1 MVNYSKYSV
10 NCFIVSTLNME
21 VKKSISYDFEKSC
34 QRIDDMLNTSGEYE
48 YTNEIPSRESM
59 TYENGYYVKCYAL
72 FVDIRDS
79 SKLPKNH
86 RKPVLA
92 KIYRSYI
99 SELTAI
105 MQSYDTCKEVNIVGD
120 CVNGIFTCHSKDDVL
135 DPFSAAYKING
146 IIQVLNKKLEA
157 KGYNTIK
164 IGIGIAKGDAL
175 MVQAGYKG
183 SGLNDVI
190 WMGNVVNYACHLCG
204 SANKNGNSLINIS
217 EEVYDD
223 LEGKLGYNSVPY
235 QNMMRR
241 PFGEKYYTGY
251 VIARYIEEWLENN

>member
-1 MVNYSKYSV
+1 MVNHSKYSV
-10 NCFIVSTLNME
+10 YYFIVSTFNME
-21 VKKSISYDFEKSC
+21 VKKSISYDFEKSR

-48 YTNEIPSRESM
+48 YAIEIPSRESM

-79 SKLPKNH
+79 SKLPENH
-86 RKPVLA
+86 CKPVLA

-99 SELTAI
+99 SELTAVT
-105 MQSYDTCKEVNIVGD
+105 QSYDTCKEVNIVGD

-135 DPFSAAYKING
+135 DPFSAAYTING
-146 IIQVLNKKLEA
+146 IIQVLNRKLVA

-190 WMGNVVNYACHLCG
+190 WMGKVVNYACHLCG

-217 EEVYDD
+217 EEVYND
-223 LEGKLGYNSVPY
+223 LAGKLGYNNVPY
-235 QNMMRR
+235 QDMMCR
-241 PFGEKYYTGY
+241 PFGENYYTGD
-251 VIARYIEEWLENN
+251 VIQHSIKEWLENN

>member
-1 MVNYSKYSV
+1 MVNHTKCGIDY
-10 NCFIVSTLNME
+10 FIVNTLNME
-21 VKKSISYDFEKSC
+21 VKNSIVYDFKRSR

-48 YTNEIPSRESM
+48 YADEIPSREDM
-59 TYENGYYVKCYAL
+59 TYDNGYYVKCYSL

-79 SKLPKNH
+79 SKLPDVH

-105 MQSYDTCKEVNIVGD
+105 MQSYDSCKEVNIVGD

-135 DPFSAAYKING
+135 DPFSAAYTING

-157 KGYNTIK
+157 KGYSTIK

-204 SANKNGNSLINIS
+204 SANKNGNSIINIS
-217 EEVYDD
+217 KDVYDD
-223 LEGKLGYNSVPY
+223 LNGKLGYNNVPY
-235 QNMMRR
+235 QDMMLC
-241 PFGEKYYTGY
+241 PSGDYYTGN
-251 VIARYIEEWLENN
+251 VIARYIEEWLNDN

>member
-1 MVNYSKYSV
+1 
-10 NCFIVSTLNME
+10 
-21 VKKSISYDFEKSC
+21 
-34 QRIDDMLNTSGEYE
+34 
-48 YTNEIPSRESM
+48 
-59 TYENGYYVKCYAL
+59 
-72 FVDIRDS
+72 
-79 SKLPKNH
+79 
-86 RKPVLA
+86 
-92 KIYRSYI
+92 
-99 SELTAI
+99 

-135 DPFSAAYKING
+135 DPFSAAYTING

-175 MVQAGYKG
+175 MVQAGYNG

-223 LEGKLGYNSVPY
+223 LEGKLGYNNVPY
-235 QNMMRR
+235 QDMMHR
-241 PFGEKYYTGY
+241 PFGENYYTGN
-251 VIARYIEEWLENN
+251 VILRSIEEWLENN

>member
-1 MVNYSKYSV
+1 
-10 NCFIVSTLNME
+10 ME
-21 VKKSISYDFEKSC
+21 VKKSISYDFEKSR

-48 YTNEIPSRESM
+48 YTDEIPSRESM

-79 SKLPKNH
+79 SKLPENH

-135 DPFSAAYKING
+135 KPFSAAYTING
-146 IIQVLNKKLEA
+146 IIEVLNKKLEA
-157 KGYNTIK
+157 KGYSTIK

-190 WMGNVVNYACHLCG
+190 WMGNVVNYACHLCE

-223 LEGKLGYNSVPY
+223 LEGKLGYNNVPY
-235 QNMMRR
+235 QDMMKR
-241 PFGEKYYTGY
+241 PEGESYYTGD

>member
-1 MVNYSKYSV
+1 MVNHTK
-10 NCFIVSTLNME
+10 CCIDFFIVNTLNME
-21 VKKSISYDFEKSC
+21 VKKSIVYDFEMSR
-34 QRIDDMLNTSGEYE
+34 QRIDDMLNTSGENE
-48 YTNEIPSRESM
+48 YADEIPSREDM
-59 TYENGYYVKCYAL
+59 TYDNGYYVKCYAL

-79 SKLPKNH
+79 SKLPENH

-105 MQSYDTCKEVNIVGD
+105 MQSYETCKEVNIVGD
-120 CVNGIFTCHSKDDVL
+120 CINGIFICNSKDDVMS
-135 DPFSAAYKING
+135 PFSAAYTING

-157 KGYNTIK
+157 KGYSTIK

-175 MVQAGYKG
+175 IVQAGYKG

-204 SANKNGNSLINIS
+204 SANKNGNLIINIS

-223 LEGKLGYNSVPY
+223 LEGKRGYNNVPY
-235 QNMMRR
+235 QDMMFC
-241 PFGEKYYTGY
+241 PDGESYYTGN
-251 VIARYIEEWLENN
+251 VISWNIEEWINNN

>member
-1 MVNYSKYSV
+1 MVNHTKCGIDY
-10 NCFIVSTLNME
+10 FIINTLNME
-21 VKKSISYDFEKSC
+21 VKKNIEYDFERSC

-48 YTNEIPSRESM
+48 YANEIPSREDM
-59 TYENGYYVKCYAL
+59 TYDNGYYVKCYAL

-79 SKLPKNH
+79 SKLPENH

-105 MQSYDTCKEVNIVGD
+105 MQNYDSCKEVNIVGD
-120 CVNGIFTCHSKDDVL
+120 CVNGIFTCHSKNDVL
-135 DPFSAAYKING
+135 SPFSAAYTING

-157 KGYNTIK
+157 KGYSTIK

-204 SANKNGNSLINIS
+204 SANKNDNSIINIS

-223 LEGKLGYNSVPY
+223 LKGKCGYNNVPY
-235 QNMMRR
+235 QDMMQSPR
-241 PFGEKYYTGY
+241 GESYYTGD
-251 VIARYIEEWLENN
+251 VIAHYIAEWL

>member
-1 MVNYSKYSV
+1 MVCHTKCGIDY
-10 NCFIVSTLNME
+10 FIVNTLNME
-21 VKKSISYDFEKSC
+21 VKTSIGYNFKRSR

-48 YTNEIPSRESM
+48 YADEIPSRESM

-79 SKLPKNH
+79 SKLPENH

-105 MQSYDTCKEVNIVGD
+105 MQSYETCKEVNIVGD
-120 CVNGIFTCHSKDDVL
+120 CVNGIFTYNSKDDVL
-135 DPFSAAYKING
+135 SPFSAAYTING
-146 IIQVLNKKLEA
+146 IIQVLNKKLKA
-157 KGYNTIK
+157 KGYNTIE

-204 SANKNGNSLINIS
+204 SANKNGNSIINIS

-223 LEGKLGYNSVPY
+223 LEGKRGYNNVPY
-235 QNMMRR
+235 QDMMHC
-241 PFGEKYYTGY
+241 PEGESYYTGN
-251 VIARYIEEWLENN
+251 VIAYYIEEWLNNN

>member
-1 MVNYSKYSV
+1 
-10 NCFIVSTLNME
+10 ME
-21 VKKSISYDFEKSC
+21 VKKSIYYDFDKSL
-34 QRIDDMLNTSGEYE
+34 QRMNDMLNKSGEYE
-48 YTNEIPSRESM
+48 YTDEIPSREGM
-59 TYENGYYVKCYAL
+59 TYDNGYYVKCYAL

-79 SKLPKNH
+79 SELPKNH

-120 CVNGIFTCHSKDDVL
+120 CVNGIFTCNSKDDVMS
-135 DPFSAAYKING
+135 PFSAAYTING
-146 IIQVLNKKLEA
+146 IIQVLNKKLKA
-157 KGYNTIK
+157 KGYTTIK

-190 WMGNVVNYACHLCG
+190 WMGDVVNYACHLCG
-204 SANKNGNSLINIS
+204 SANKNDNSIINIS
-217 EEVYDD
+217 KEVYDD
-223 LEGKLGYNSVPY
+223 LEGKLGYMNVPY
-235 QNMMRR
+235 QSMMRR
-241 PFGEKYYTGY
+241 PFGKNYYTGY
-251 VIARYIEEWLENN
+251 VILHSIQEWINNN

>member
-1 MVNYSKYSV
+1 MVNHSKYSV
-10 NCFIVSTLNME
+10 NYFIVSTLNME
-21 VKKSISYDFEKSC
+21 VKKNIIYDFENSR

-48 YTNEIPSRESM
+48 YTDEIPSRESM

-79 SKLPKNH
+79 SKLPETH

-135 DPFSAAYKING
+135 YPFSAAYTING

-190 WMGNVVNYACHLCG
+190 WMGNVVNSACHLCG
-204 SANKNGNSLINIS
+204 SANKNGNSIINIS
-217 EEVYDD
+217 AEVYDE
-223 LEGKLGYNSVPY
+223 LEGKLGYNNVPY
-235 QNMMRR
+235 QEMLSR
-241 PFGEKYYTGY
+241 PFGENYYTGN
-251 VIARYIEEWLENN
+251 VIAHYIEEWLESN